1 MKMTSQI
8 EEEEVEN
15 VSNIPILCPIIDVTH
30 EEESNITREQTPQPS
45 VSTTNSKTC
54 TIEDKMM
61 RKWMLQN
68 VGATLTGIRI

>member
-1 MKMTSQI
+1 MTSQI

-15 VSNIPILCPIIDVTH
+15 VSNIPILCPINVTH

-54 TIEDKMM
+54 TIEDKM
-61 RKWMLQN
+61 RKMD
-68 VGATLTGIRI
+68 ATKCWSYFDRY